1 MARYA
6 LVIGISE
13 YQSSNL
19 SRLPKTVTDAEAVG
33 QILKQYGDFQIVK
46 RLPERWNPQQNDY
59 EIGTKAVTGTELG
72 QALRTFLL
80 EQAYRSDALI
90 YFSGHGITVSDNL
103 GKTKGY
109 LATSDCV
116 LETDGKRIVGQQ
128 HGIALDSLNDLI
140 RDAELSSLVLL
151 LDCCHGGYFLERQL
165 VEQTLTAFS
174 SQKDYYIITA
184 CRTFEQAWA
193 MHDEKHDV
201 FTGAVLEGLALE
213 NAGKDG
219 SVSGDRLF
227 DHISRQLKGK
237 RQEPIRMGWGK
248 SITVV
253 NYPLNENT
261 PSVTLTFNRENP
273 YQGLQAF
280 ELGKEKY
287 FFGREQAIW
296 ALLQRLNNARFLSV
310 IGRSGCGKSSLVKA
324 GLLPELRS
332 DRLPGSS
339 QWEIEIFTPGTHPL
353 GKLTEIL
360 VQRHQKN
367 KPFVLFIDQFEEVF
381 TLCNDEAERQSFM
394 RLMADEATAS
404 DRITRV
410 IVAIRGDFLDRCAA
424 YPEAANLIN
433 RTQPTTY
440 VVEPLSRQEIEET
453 IEKPA
458 ELHGVGFEPGLVSQ
472 IAEDV
477 ENQPGALP
485 LLQYALS
492 ELWRKFCEQ
501 DSPSGQLL
509 LAWKDYEEIGGVK
522 GALDNR
528 ATILYRSFIPENQAF
543 VRRLFMTLV
552 KLGDGNEVTR
562 RRATWEELRA
572 IADSPEQ
579 LQQVV
584 RLLAGQQQRLIITD
598 ENTIEVAHEAL
609 LSEWKLLRSWIEED
623 RDNIRLKQS
632 LEDDCREW
640 LERFQKSDD
649 ALLTGARLVAIEEW
663 VNNTQTKLPPLE
675 AEFLKKSVERRD
687 RELQEKIEAAKRE
700 AEAEARA
707 EAEKAKAA
715 EAEARAQA
723 EKAKAAEAIA
733 IADIEK
739 SLAAKDKAEAEAR
752 AADARAKVQKQRTR
766 FAITGGVLVAFTF
779 GFGLLA
785 QQRELV
791 VKQREAEVQKGKAIA
806 VGALVSKSQQLF
818 EKGNQLEALIASLQ
832 ALQTLKSIGEE
843 DSPSLNELSSIM
855 IKVRERNRWQA
866 HSEPIWTVTFDPR
879 GRTIASASDDGSVK
893 LWNIQGKLMGTL
905 FGNTEALFSVK
916 FSPDGNIIAA
926 ASLDKTIKLWS
937 LSENSKKHQILK
949 GHKDSVYDVSFNP
962 NGKILASSGADGTIR
977 IWNLLSKEQINF
989 IQEKNGIVRIDF
1001 SPDKRKIAFTSL
1013 DDLSVKIWDTV
1024 TNTKKVIGKHK
1035 SRLSFVKF
1043 NRDGTI
1049 LASSDYGGKIKLW
1062 DMKKLNS
1069 KGIINTQHK
1078 GYLHSIAFSPESD
1091 LIASTGEDGTIEMW
1105 NIKSKNPQLIEIIKG
1120 HNNDV
1125 KQVNF
1130 NPRNSK
1136 EFVSASDDTTVR
1148 VWRTDREKV
1157 EDKKIDSLLLYGCQ
1171 NLKIYMNNSE
1181 SLTDMKKYCDNHEK
1195 ESLLVK

>member
-33 QILKQYGDFQIVK
+33 QLLKQYGDFQIVK
-46 RLPERWNPQQNDY
+46 RLPERWNQQQNDY
-59 EIGTKAVTGTELG
+59 EIGTKAVTGNELG

-103 GKTKGY
+103 GQTKGY

-128 HGIALDSLNDLI
+128 HGIALDSLNELI
-140 RDAELSSLVLL
+140 RAAELSSLVLL

-201 FTGAVLEGLALE
+201 FTGAVLDGLALE

-253 NYPLNENT
+253 NYPPTENI
-261 PSVTLTFNRENP
+261 PSATFTFNRENP

-287 FFGREQAIW
+287 FFGRELAIR
-296 ALLQRLNNARFLSV
+296 ALLERLNNARFLSV

-324 GLLPELRS
+324 GLLPQLKH

-339 QWEIEIFTPGTHPL
+339 QWEIEIFTPGIDPL

-360 VQRHQKN
+360 TRRHQEN

-381 TLCNDEAERQSFM
+381 TLCNDEAKRQSFM

-424 YPEAANLIN
+424 YPEAVNLIN

-440 VVEPLSRQEIEET
+440 VVELLSHSEIVET

-501 DSPSGQLL
+501 DSPSGQPLL
-509 LAWKDYEEIGGVK
+509 TWKDYEEIGGVK

-543 VRRLFMTLV
+543 VRRLFMRLV

-562 RRATWEELRA
+562 RRATWEELSA

-579 LQQVV
+579 LLQVV

-623 RDNIRLKQS
+623 RDNIRLNQS

-640 LERFQKSDD
+640 LERFNKSDD
-649 ALLTGARLVAIEEW
+649 ALLTGARLAAIEEW
-663 VNNTQTKLPPLE
+663 ARDTQPRLSPLQE
-675 AEFLKKSVERRD
+675 EFLNKSLERRD
-687 RELQEKIEAAKRE
+687 RQLKAEIKRIEEQLEQEQKLRKAEKQRIRIALASAWGLAFLAASTLGFGIKAEQNKNKAIQALISDPIQLLEKNYQIEAMIASIQALKDIKE
-700 AEAEARA
+700 IGAENH
-707 EAEKAKAA
+707 
-715 EAEARAQA
+715 
-723 EKAKAAEAIA
+723 
-733 IADIEK
+733 
-739 SLAAKDKAEAEAR
+739 
-752 AADARAKVQKQRTR
+752 DAV
-766 FAITGGVLVAFTF
+766 
-779 GFGLLA
+779 
-785 QQRELV
+785 
-791 VKQREAEVQKGKAIA
+791 
-806 VGALVSKSQQLF
+806 
-818 EKGNQLEALIASLQ
+818 NQL
-832 ALQTLKSIGEE
+832 QTSVI
-843 DSPSLNELSSIM
+843 D
-855 IKVRERNRWQA
+855 KVRESNRLQEHQDA
-866 HSEPIWTVTFDPR
+866 VNSVSFSPD
-879 GRTIASASDDGSVK
+879 GKTIASASLDQTVKLWRVEGGTPQTLSGHTKGVWRVRYSPSEGNMIASGSIDHTVRLWKADNGEFLRPLIGHTDVVYDLSFSPDSKRIATASWDGTIKIWDTATGKELKTLENLGEQDKINSLDFAGTGQTLASGGYKDGSVK
-893 LWNIQGKLMGTL
+893 LWDLNTGTSTII
-905 FGNTEALFSVK
+905 GQHNKQVNCVR
-916 FSPDGNIIAA
+916 FSPSGQFLASSSDDG
-926 ASLDKTIKLWS
+926 TIKLW
-937 LSENSKKHQILK
+937 KHGQPLTSIKAHEKFIYGLAFSPDEEMLASVSTDGFIKLWKIDGTQLKTLDTLK
-949 GHKDSVYDVSFNP
+949 GHIGEVYEVNFSSLYKKDHY
-962 NGKILASSGADGTIR
+962 
-977 IWNLLSKEQINF
+977 
-989 IQEKNGIVRIDF
+989 
-1001 SPDKRKIAFTSL
+1001 
-1013 DDLSVKIWDTV
+1013 
-1024 TNTKKVIGKHK
+1024 
-1035 SRLSFVKF
+1035 
-1043 NRDGTI
+1043 
-1049 LASSDYGGKIKLW
+1049 
-1062 DMKKLNS
+1062 
-1069 KGIINTQHK
+1069 
-1078 GYLHSIAFSPESD
+1078 
-1091 LIASTGEDGTIEMW
+1091 LIASTGED
-1105 NIKSKNPQLIEIIKG
+1105 
-1120 HNNDV
+1120 H
-1125 KQVNF
+1125 
-1130 NPRNSK
+1130 
-1136 EFVSASDDTTVR
+1136 TVR
-1148 VWRTDREKV
+1148 IWKFNISSIIPTKIVKPIDNLQTYSCKFIWNYLQNSN
-1157 EDKKIDSLLLYGCQ
+1157 DKLIQEQRNFCKNILL
-1171 NLKIYMNNSE
+1171 
-1181 SLTDMKKYCDNHEK
+1181 
-1195 ESLLVK
+1195 

>member
-13 YQSSNL
+13 YQSPNL
-19 SRLPKTVTDAEAVG
+19 ARLPKTVTDAEAVG
-33 QILKQYGDFQIVK
+33 QILKQYGDFQIVQ
-46 RLPERWNPQQNDY
+46 RLPERWNVEKNDY
-59 EIGTKAVTGTELG
+59 EIGTKAVTGDELA
-72 QALRTFLL
+72 QTLKKFLL

-90 YFSGHGITVSDNL
+90 YFSGHGITFSDNL
-103 GKTKGY
+103 GQTKGY

-128 HGIALDSLNDLI
+128 HGIALDSFNELI
-140 RDAELSSLVLL
+140 RAAELSSLVLL
-151 LDCCHGGYFLERQL
+151 LDCCHSGFFLERQL
-165 VEQTLTAFS
+165 VEQTLSAFS
-174 SQKDYYIITA
+174 SQKDYYVITA
-184 CRTFEQAWA
+184 CRSFEQAWA

-201 FTGAVLEGLALE
+201 FTGAVLSGLAVE
-213 NAGKDG
+213 NAGIDG
-219 SVSGDRLF
+219 NVSSDRLF

-237 RQEPIRMGWGK
+237 RQEPIRLGWGK
-248 SITVV
+248 SITLVS
-253 NYPLNENT
+253 YSPTENT
-261 PSVTLTFNRENP
+261 LSTTFNFNRENP

-280 ELGKEKY
+280 EIGKENY

-296 ALLQRLNNARFLSV
+296 ALLERLNKGRFLSV

-324 GLLPELRS
+324 GLLPKLKS

-339 QWEIEIFTPGTHPL
+339 QWEIETFSPGTHPL
-353 GKLTEIL
+353 GKLTGIL
-360 VQRHQKN
+360 TRRHQEN

-501 DSPSGQLL
+501 DSPSGQPLL
-509 LAWKDYEEIGGVK
+509 TWKDYEEIGGVK

-528 ATILYRSFIPENQAF
+528 ATILYRSFIPEDQAF

-552 KLGDGNEVTR
+552 KLGDSNEVTR
-562 RRATWEELRA
+562 RRATGEELRA

-584 RLLAGQQQRLIITD
+584 RLLADQQQRLIITD

-640 LERFQKSDD
+640 LERFKKSDD
-649 ALLTGARLVAIEEW
+649 ALLTGARLAAIEEW
-663 VNNTQTKLPPLE
+663 ARDTQHRLSPLQG
-675 AEFLKKSVERRD
+675 EFLKKSLERRD

-715 EAEARAQA
+715 EAEARAEA

-766 FAITGGVLVAFTF
+766 FAIVTGALLALSAVVAVNLAAWAITEKNRVLV
-779 GFGLLA
+779 
-785 QQRELV
+785 RE
-791 VKQREAEVQKGKAIA
+791 KDATD
-806 VGALVSKSQQLF
+806 ALISKS
-818 EKGNQLEALIASLQ
+818 EKLLSTKNQLEALVAAVQ
-832 ALQTLKSIGEE
+832 ALNKLKEIGRE
-843 DSPSLNELSSIM
+843 DNQALNKIQ
-855 IKVRERNRWQA
+855 KVIYGVQERNRWMGHEA
-866 HSEPIWTVTFDPR
+866 EVVSVVFSSD
-879 GRTIASASDDGSVK
+879 GALVSASTDGTV
-893 LWNIQGKLMGTL
+893 
-905 FGNTEALFSVK
+905 
-916 FSPDGNIIAA
+916 
-926 ASLDKTIKLWS
+926 KLWS
-937 LSENSKKHQILK
+937 LYGSIIKDLQSEIQNNK
-949 GHKDSVYDVSFNP
+949 VYEVS
-962 NGKILASSGADGTIR
+962 
-977 IWNLLSKEQINF
+977 
-989 IQEKNGIVRIDF
+989 F
-1001 SPDKRKIAFTSL
+1001 SPDSQMIASANSDGKVRLWNVNGNLIKTLEDKNQQVENYVVYGVSFSPDSQMIASANSDGKVRLWTYNGTLTKVIKNDNSKQELAIYSVTFSPNSQMLAWSGRDKNIKVWNINNNSL
-1013 DDLSVKIWDTV
+1013 ATLSGHGASVRSLSFSPNSRIIASGSDDRTVRIWDIDLKTEKSAELS
-1024 TNTKKVIGKHK
+1024 NLKEYGCNFLIFYAKH
-1035 SRLSFVKF
+1035 
-1043 NRDGTI
+1043 NI
-1049 LASSDYGGKIKLW
+1049 LG
-1062 DMKKLNS
+1062 NE
-1069 KGIINTQHK
+1069 NPCH
-1078 GYLHSIAFSPESD
+1078 
-1091 LIASTGEDGTIEMW
+1091 
-1105 NIKSKNPQLIEIIKG
+1105 NI
-1120 HNNDV
+1120 
-1125 KQVNF
+1125 
-1130 NPRNSK
+1130 
-1136 EFVSASDDTTVR
+1136 T
-1148 VWRTDREKV
+1148 
-1157 EDKKIDSLLLYGCQ
+1157 DSL
-1171 NLKIYMNNSE
+1171 
-1181 SLTDMKKYCDNHEK
+1181 
-1195 ESLLVK
+1195 

>member
-19 SRLPKTVTDAEAVG
+19 SRLPKTVTDAEAVV

-46 RLPERWNPQQNDY
+46 RLPERWNQQQNDY
-59 EIGTKAVTGTELG
+59 EIGTKAVTGNELG

-80 EQAYRSDALI
+80 DQAYRSDALI

-103 GKTKGY
+103 GQTKGY

-128 HGIALDSLNDLI
+128 HGIDLDSLNELI
-140 RDAELSSLVLL
+140 RAAELSSLVLL

-174 SQKDYYIITA
+174 SQKDYYVITA

-201 FTGAVLEGLALE
+201 FTGAVLNGLALE
-213 NAGKDG
+213 NAAKDG

-227 DHISRQLKGK
+227 DRISTQLKGK

-248 SITVV
+248 SITIV
-253 NYPLNENT
+253 NYPLSENT
-261 PSVTLTFNRENP
+261 PSTTFTFNRENP

-287 FFGREQAIW
+287 FFGRELAIR

-324 GLLPELRS
+324 GLLPALQS

-339 QWEIEIFTPGTHPL
+339 QWEIEIFTPGIDPL

-360 VQRHQKN
+360 GRRHQEN

-381 TLCNDEAERQSFM
+381 TLCNDEAKRRSFM

-424 YPEAANLIN
+424 YPEAVNLIN

-440 VVEPLSRQEIEET
+440 VVELLSRSEIVET

-501 DSPSGQLL
+501 GSPSGQPL

-528 ATILYRSFIPENQAF
+528 ATILYRSFIPEDQAF
-543 VRRLFMTLV
+543 VRRLFIKLV

-562 RRATWEELRA
+562 RRATWDEVKA
-572 IADSPEQ
+572 IPDSPKQLQQ

-584 RLLAGQQQRLIITD
+584 RRLADQQQRLIITD

-609 LSEWKLLRSWIEED
+609 LSEWKLLRSWIEDNRE
-623 RDNIRLKQS
+623 NIRLKQS
-632 LEDDCREW
+632 LEEDCREW

-649 ALLTGARLVAIEEW
+649 ALLAGARLAAIEEW
-663 VNNTQTKLPPLE
+663 VNNTRQKLPHLE
-675 AEFLKKSVERRD
+675 AEFLHKSLERRD
-687 RELQEKIEAAKRE
+687 RELQEKIDAAKRE

-715 EAEARAQA
+715 EAEAKA
-723 EKAKAAEAIA
+723 ETAKAKAAEAIA
-733 IADIEK
+733 LADIEK
-739 SLAAKDKAEAEAR
+739 SLAAKREAEAEAR
-752 AADARAKVQKQRTR
+752 EAEAKTKVQKQRTR
-766 FAITGGVLVAFTF
+766 FAIAGGILAAFTL

-785 QQRELV
+785 QQRELQL
-791 VKQREAEVQKGKAIA
+791 KQREADVQKEKAINIGTLIA
-806 VGALVSKSQQLF
+806 ESKQSF
-818 EKGNQLEALIASLQ
+818 NKGEQLEALISSVK
-832 ALQTLKSIGEE
+832 ALKALEE
-843 DSPSLNELSSIM
+843 LGDNKFKY
-855 IKVRERNRWQA
+855 IKEIQNVIFQVQERNRLRRHDA
-866 HSEPIWTVTFDPR
+866 IVKSFSFSPDGRTIVSGTNDGKLHLWTIDGLWKKTINTGNSVYSVTFSLDGQTIVSAGKDKFITLWTKNGDRVKKFPEKHKELIWNVASSVD
-879 GRTIASASDDGSVK
+879 GTIASASKDGTIILWSSQGLFLRKIEVGTSVYDVSFSPDGKTIASAGKDGNAKLWTTKDGGLLATIPVRAGSIYDVSFSLNGQIIAFATKNATVK
-893 LWNIQGKLMGTL
+893 LWKKQGSSWKNIFYWKELKGHKAAVYSVNFSRDGMIISGGSSDESVELWNQKGTNIKT
-905 FGNTEALFSVK
+905 FNCHSFVNDVK
-916 FSPDGNIIAA
+916 FSPDGQTIGCANDNK
-926 ASLDKTIKLWS
+926 SLILW
-937 LSENSKKHQILK
+937 N
-949 GHKDSVYDVSFNP
+949 VNP
-962 NGKILASSGADGTIR
+962 
-977 IWNLLSKEQINF
+977 
-989 IQEKNGIVRIDF
+989 
-1001 SPDKRKIAFTSL
+1001 
-1013 DDLSVKIWDTV
+1013 
-1024 TNTKKVIGKHK
+1024 
-1035 SRLSFVKF
+1035 
-1043 NRDGTI
+1043 
-1049 LASSDYGGKIKLW
+1049 
-1062 DMKKLNS
+1062 KLNQTLSITELINYSCKSLQEYYATNPDS
-1069 KGIINTQHK
+1069 KR
-1078 GYLHSIAFSPESD
+1078 
-1091 LIASTGEDGTIEMW
+1091 
-1105 NIKSKNPQLIEIIKG
+1105 IEICPSVIK
-1120 HNNDV
+1120 
-1125 KQVNF
+1125 
-1130 NPRNSK
+1130 
-1136 EFVSASDDTTVR
+1136 
-1148 VWRTDREKV
+1148 
-1157 EDKKIDSLLLYGCQ
+1157 
-1171 NLKIYMNNSE
+1171 
-1181 SLTDMKKYCDNHEK
+1181 
-1195 ESLLVK
+1195 

>member
-19 SRLPKTVTDAEAVG
+19 LRLPKTVTDAEAVV
-33 QILKQYGDFQIVK
+33 QILKQYGDFQMVK
-46 RLPERWNPQQNDY
+46 RLPERWNQQNNDY
-59 EIGTKAVTGTELG
+59 EIGTKAVTGNELG

-103 GKTKGY
+103 GRTKGY

-128 HGIALDSLNDLI
+128 HGIALDSLNELI
-140 RDAELSSLVLL
+140 RAAELSSLVLL

-174 SQKDYYIITA
+174 SQKDYYVITA

-201 FTGAVLEGLALE
+201 FTGAVLDGLALE

-261 PSVTLTFNRENP
+261 PSATFTFNRENP

-287 FFGREQAIW
+287 FFGRELAIR
-296 ALLQRLNNARFLSV
+296 ALVDRLNNARFLSV

-324 GLLPELRS
+324 GLLPKLQS
-332 DRLPGSS
+332 DYLPGSS

-353 GKLTEIL
+353 GKLTGIL
-360 VQRHQKN
+360 ARRHQEN

-381 TLCNDEAERQSFM
+381 TLCNDEAERQTFM

-440 VVEPLSRQEIEET
+440 IVEPLSRQEIEET

-501 DSPSGQLL
+501 DSPSGQPL

-528 ATILYRSFIPENQAF
+528 ATILYRSFIRENQAF

-562 RRATWEELRA
+562 RRATWEELSGF
-572 IADSPEQ
+572 ADSPEQ

-584 RLLAGQQQRLIITD
+584 RLLADQQQRLIITD

-609 LSEWKLLRSWIEED
+609 LSEWKLLRSWIEDNRE
-623 RDNIRLKQS
+623 NIRLKQS
-632 LEDDCREW
+632 LEEDCREW
-640 LERFQKSDD
+640 HEWFKKSDD
-649 ALLTGARLVAIEEW
+649 ALLAGARLAAIEEW
-663 VNNTQTKLPPLE
+663 VNNTRTKLPYLE
-675 AEFLKKSVERRD
+675 AEFFHKSVEKRD

-700 AEAEARA
+700 AEALALA

-715 EAEARAQA
+715 EALAL
-723 EKAKAAEAIA
+723 
-733 IADIEK
+733 ADIEK
-739 SLAAKDKAEAEAR
+739 SLIAKDKAEAEAR
-752 AADARAKVQKQRTR
+752 EEAAKAREAEARTKVQKQRNWW
-766 FAITGGVLVAFTF
+766 LSVATI
-779 GFGLLA
+779 GLAVVAALSIGL
-785 QQRELV
+785 QQQA
-791 VKQREAEVQKGKAIA
+791 KQREKA
-806 VGALVSKSQQLF
+806 V
-818 EKGNQLEALIASLQ
+818 LEALISRPQELFAANKQLEAWIESVKVLNQLKTNGGEHSYALNLLQ
-832 ALQTLKSIGEE
+832 PII
-843 DSPSLNELSSIM
+843 SSI
-855 IKVRERNRWQA
+855 RERNRLEGHVDEVNDVSFSPDGSLIASVSQDGYLKLWSKEGKSLNTKSFNHKKAVWGVDFSPTNYIIASSDGDGIISIRDIANSSLKKELKPPEDINSSKKLALRVKFSPNGQLVASANFDNTVRVWQV
-866 HSEPIWTVTFDPR
+866 SNNSLIKTFHHNAEVNSVSFNSD
-879 GRTIASASDDGSVK
+879 GQQIASASADGTIKIWSLASNNDKPLRTFKGHTDEV
-893 LWNIQGKLMGTL
+893 
-905 FGNTEALFSVK
+905 FSVK
-916 FSPDGNIIAA
+916 FSPDDKNI
-926 ASLDKTIKLWS
+926 
-937 LSENSKKHQILK
+937 
-949 GHKDSVYDVSFNP
+949 VS
-962 NGKILASSGADGTIR
+962 GSRDRTIR
-977 IWNLLSKEQINF
+977 IWSLSSNQQPRVLTDHNDMVYSVSFSPNGQIIASGSKDGTVRLWSKEGNLLKTFWHGSSVF
-989 IQEKNGIVRIDF
+989 SVSF
-1001 SPDKRKIAFTSL
+1001 SPVDQIIASAGADRSVRL
-1013 DDLSVKIWDTV
+1013 WSMDLNPPSHINNLVDYSCKLLS
-1024 TNTKKVIGKHK
+1024 NYLRNN
-1035 SRLSFVKF
+1035 SRL
-1043 NRDGTI
+1043 NEEER
-1049 LASSDYGGKIKLW
+1049 
-1062 DMKKLNS
+1062 
-1069 KGIINTQHK
+1069 
-1078 GYLHSIAFSPESD
+1078 
-1091 LIASTGEDGTIEMW
+1091 
-1105 NIKSKNPQLIEIIKG
+1105 NICSKN
-1120 HNNDV
+1120 
-1125 KQVNF
+1125 
-1130 NPRNSK
+1130 
-1136 EFVSASDDTTVR
+1136 
-1148 VWRTDREKV
+1148 
-1157 EDKKIDSLLLYGCQ
+1157 
-1171 NLKIYMNNSE
+1171 
-1181 SLTDMKKYCDNHEK
+1181 
-1195 ESLLVK
+1195 

>member
-13 YQSSNL
+13 YQSPNL
-19 SRLPKTVTDAEAVG
+19 ARLPKTVTDAEAVG
-33 QILKQYGDFQIVK
+33 QILKQYGDFQIVQ
-46 RLPERWNPQQNDY
+46 RLPERWNVEKNDY
-59 EIGTKAVTGTELG
+59 EIGTKAVTGDELA
-72 QALRTFLL
+72 QTLKKFLL

-90 YFSGHGITVSDNL
+90 YFSGHGITFSDNL
-103 GKTKGY
+103 GQTKGY

-128 HGIALDSLNDLI
+128 HGIALDSFNELI
-140 RDAELSSLVLL
+140 RAAELSSLVLL
-151 LDCCHGGYFLERQL
+151 LDCCHSGFFLERQL
-165 VEQTLTAFS
+165 VEQTLSAFS
-174 SQKDYYIITA
+174 SQKDYYVITA
-184 CRTFEQAWA
+184 CRSFEQAWA

-201 FTGAVLEGLALE
+201 FTGAVLSGLAVE
-213 NAGKDG
+213 NAGIDG
-219 SVSGDRLF
+219 NVSSDRLF

-237 RQEPIRMGWGK
+237 RQEPIRLGWGK
-248 SITVV
+248 SITLVS
-253 NYPLNENT
+253 YSPTENT
-261 PSVTLTFNRENP
+261 LSTTFNFNRENP

-280 ELGKEKY
+280 EIGKENY

-296 ALLQRLNNARFLSV
+296 ALLERLNKGRFLSV

-324 GLLPELRS
+324 GLLPKLKS

-339 QWEIEIFTPGTHPL
+339 QWEIETFSPGTHPL
-353 GKLTEIL
+353 GKLTGIL
-360 VQRHQKN
+360 TRRHQEN

-501 DSPSGQLL
+501 DSPSGQPLL
-509 LAWKDYEEIGGVK
+509 TWKDYEEIGGVK

-528 ATILYRSFIPENQAF
+528 ATILYRSFIPEDQAF

-552 KLGDGNEVTR
+552 KLGDSNEVTR
-562 RRATWEELRA
+562 RRATGEELRA

-584 RLLAGQQQRLIITD
+584 RLLADQQQRLIITD

-640 LERFQKSDD
+640 LERFKKSDD
-649 ALLTGARLVAIEEW
+649 ALLTGARLAAIEEW
-663 VNNTQTKLPPLE
+663 ARDTQHRLSPLQG
-675 AEFLKKSVERRD
+675 EFLKKSLERRD

-707 EAEKAKAA
+707 E
-715 EAEARAQA
+715 A

-766 FAITGGVLVAFTF
+766 FAIVTGALLALSAVVAVNLAAWAITEKNRVLV
-779 GFGLLA
+779 
-785 QQRELV
+785 RE
-791 VKQREAEVQKGKAIA
+791 KDATD
-806 VGALVSKSQQLF
+806 ALISKS
-818 EKGNQLEALIASLQ
+818 EKLLSTKNQLEALVAAVQ
-832 ALQTLKSIGEE
+832 ALNKLKEIGRE
-843 DSPSLNELSSIM
+843 DNQALNKIQ
-855 IKVRERNRWQA
+855 KVIYGVQERNRWMGHEA
-866 HSEPIWTVTFDPR
+866 EVVSVVFSSD
-879 GRTIASASDDGSVK
+879 GALVSASTDGTV
-893 LWNIQGKLMGTL
+893 
-905 FGNTEALFSVK
+905 
-916 FSPDGNIIAA
+916 
-926 ASLDKTIKLWS
+926 KLWS
-937 LSENSKKHQILK
+937 LYGSIIKDLQSEIQNNK
-949 GHKDSVYDVSFNP
+949 VYEVS
-962 NGKILASSGADGTIR
+962 
-977 IWNLLSKEQINF
+977 
-989 IQEKNGIVRIDF
+989 F
-1001 SPDKRKIAFTSL
+1001 SPDSQMIASANSDGKVRLWNVNGNLIKTLEDKNQQVENYVVYGVSFSPDSQMIASANSDGKVRLWTYNGTLTKVIKNDNSKQELAIYSVTFSPNSQMLAWSGRDKNIKVWNINNNSL
-1013 DDLSVKIWDTV
+1013 ATLSGHGASVRSLSFSPNSRIIASGSDDRTVRIWDIDLKTEKSAELS
-1024 TNTKKVIGKHK
+1024 NLKEYGCNFLIFYAKH
-1035 SRLSFVKF
+1035 
-1043 NRDGTI
+1043 NI
-1049 LASSDYGGKIKLW
+1049 LG
-1062 DMKKLNS
+1062 NE
-1069 KGIINTQHK
+1069 NPCH
-1078 GYLHSIAFSPESD
+1078 
-1091 LIASTGEDGTIEMW
+1091 
-1105 NIKSKNPQLIEIIKG
+1105 NI
-1120 HNNDV
+1120 
-1125 KQVNF
+1125 
-1130 NPRNSK
+1130 
-1136 EFVSASDDTTVR
+1136 T
-1148 VWRTDREKV
+1148 
-1157 EDKKIDSLLLYGCQ
+1157 DSL
-1171 NLKIYMNNSE
+1171 
-1181 SLTDMKKYCDNHEK
+1181 
-1195 ESLLVK
+1195 

>member
-46 RLPERWNPQQNDY
+46 RLPERWNQQQNDY

-103 GKTKGY
+103 GQTKGY

-128 HGIALDSLNDLI
+128 HGIALDSLNELI
-140 RDAELSSLVLL
+140 RAAELSSLVLL

-201 FTGAVLEGLALE
+201 FTGAVLDGLALE

-324 GLLPELRS
+324 GLLPELQS

-339 QWEIEIFTPGTHPL
+339 QWEIEIFTPGIDPL

-360 VQRHQKN
+360 TRRHQEN

-381 TLCNDEAERQSFM
+381 TLCNDEAKRQSFM

-424 YPEAANLIN
+424 YPEAVNLIN

-440 VVEPLSRQEIEET
+440 VVELLSHSEIVET

-501 DSPSGQLL
+501 DSPSGQPLL
-509 LAWKDYEEIGGVK
+509 TWQDYEEIGGVK

-543 VRRLFMTLV
+543 VRRLFMRLV

-562 RRATWEELRA
+562 RRAAWEELSA

-579 LQQVV
+579 LQQIV
-584 RLLAGQQQRLIITD
+584 RLLADQQQRLVITD

-609 LSEWKLLRSWIEED
+609 LSEWKLLRSWIEDNRE
-623 RDNIRLKQS
+623 NIRLKQS

-649 ALLTGARLVAIEEW
+649 ALLTGARLAAIEEW
-663 VNNTQTKLPPLE
+663 VNNTQTQLPPLE

-700 AEAEARA
+700 AEALALA

-715 EAEARAQA
+715 EALAL
-723 EKAKAAEAIA
+723 
-733 IADIEK
+733 ADIEK
-739 SLAAKDKAEAEAR
+739 SLIAKDKAEAEAR
-752 AADARAKVQKQRTR
+752 EEAAKAREAEARTKVQKQRNWW
-766 FAITGGVLVAFTF
+766 LSVATI
-779 GFGLLA
+779 GLAVVAALSIRL
-785 QQRELV
+785 QQQA
-791 VKQREAEVQKGKAIA
+791 KQREKA
-806 VGALVSKSQQLF
+806 VLEALISRPQELF
-818 EKGNQLEALIASLQ
+818 AANKQLEALIESVQVLKQLKTNGGEQSYALNLLQ
-832 ALQTLKSIGEE
+832 PII
-843 DSPSLNELSSIM
+843 SSI
-855 IKVRERNRWQA
+855 RERNRLEG
-866 HSEPIWTVTFDPR
+866 HVDEVNDVSFSPD
-879 GRTIASASDDGSVK
+879 GSLIASASQDGYLRLWSKEGKFLDTQSFNHKKTVWGVDFSPNNHIIAFTDGDGIISIRDISNSIFKKELQPPGYLNNSKKLALRVKFSPNGQMVASANFDNTVRVWQVSNNSLIKTFHHNAEVNSVTF
-893 LWNIQGKLMGTL
+893 NSDGRQIASASADGTIKVWSL
-905 FGNTEALFSVK
+905 TSNKDKPLRTLRGHTDEVFSVK
-916 FSPDGNIIAA
+916 FSPDDKNI
-926 ASLDKTIKLWS
+926 
-937 LSENSKKHQILK
+937 
-949 GHKDSVYDVSFNP
+949 VS
-962 NGKILASSGADGTIR
+962 GSRDRTIR
-977 IWNLLSKEQINF
+977 IWSLSSNQPQRVLTDHNDMVYSISFSPNGQIFASGSKDGTVKLWSKEGNLLKTFWHGSSVF
-989 IQEKNGIVRIDF
+989 SVSF
-1001 SPDKRKIAFTSL
+1001 SPVDQIIASAGADRSVRLWSMDLNPPRNNSINDLVEYSCKSL
-1013 DDLSVKIWDTV
+1013 
-1024 TNTKKVIGKHK
+1024 
-1035 SRLSFVKF
+1035 
-1043 NRDGTI
+1043 
-1049 LASSDYGGKIKLW
+1049 SSYLRNNY
-1062 DMKKLNS
+1062 KLNR
-1069 KGIINTQHK
+1069 
-1078 GYLHSIAFSPESD
+1078 E
-1091 LIASTGEDGTIEMW
+1091 ER
-1105 NIKSKNPQLIEIIKG
+1105 NICN
-1120 HNNDV
+1120 
-1125 KQVNF
+1125 
-1130 NPRNSK
+1130 
-1136 EFVSASDDTTVR
+1136 
-1148 VWRTDREKV
+1148 
-1157 EDKKIDSLLLYGCQ
+1157 KI
-1171 NLKIYMNNSE
+1171 
-1181 SLTDMKKYCDNHEK
+1181 
-1195 ESLLVK
+1195 